1 MAAAPRVD
9 VHTASARV
17 TRIDGELGG
26 FAARPN
32 VHEDALHA
40 MLVKFIVVAK
50 AHDVLQQTSLVYLR
64 PAVAD
69 TDTAPVGLTR
79 HQTIAFQQVTVE
91 RLCHRRFV
99 RGGTE

>member
-17 TRIDGELGG
+17 TGIDGELGR

-32 VHEDALHA
+32 IHKDALHA
-40 MLVKFIVVAK
+40 MLMKFIVVAK
-50 AHDVLQQTSLVYLR
+50 THDVLQQTGLVNLR

-69 TDTAPVGLTR
+69 ADTAPVGLTG
-79 HQTIAFQQVTVE
+79 HQTIAFEQMADQSFGH
-91 RLCHRRFV
+91 RLFS
-99 RGGTE
+99 